1 MCLLDINV
9 LIALIHT
16 LPKVPAGSSSG
27 PLMLGI
33 FGSGLIT
40 LDKIFIILRLVPR
53 QVFCIVHGVHSC
65 SGDGSTHR
73 IQVWMFKKV

>member
-1 MCLLDINV
+1 M
-9 LIALIHT
+9 LIHA
-16 LPKVPAGSSSG
+16 LPEVPGGSSSG

-40 LDKIFIILRLVPR
+40 LDKIFIILGLVPR
-53 QVFCIVHGVHSC
+53 QIFHIVHGARSC